1 MTASHRPP
9 NRLAAE
15 RSPYLLQHARNPVD
29 WMPWGD
35 AAFERARSEDK
46 PVFLSIGYS
55 ACHWCH
61 VMERESF
68 EDEGTAA
75 LLNEHFVSIK
85 VDREERPDVDQTYQ
99 LAHQVLTQR
108 GGGWPL
114 SMFLTPDRR
123 PFFGGTYFPDRRRYG
138 MPSFTDVLRALHD
151 AWATRREEVIAQ
163 SDELT
168 ALLPRATA
176 SGPDQTVALRDVLRE
191 AVTRVLPRIDRDL
204 GGLAGAP
211 KFPNTMTFDLLA
223 SVAASGDERA
233 ASAREALAITLD
245 AMARG
250 GIWDHLG
257 GGFARYSTDIRW
269 HVPHFEKMLYDNA
282 QLARLYLDGAR
293 LVGDRDA
300 ITPARCQRVVRETFD
315 YALREMTSPA
325 GTFYS
330 AQDADSEG
338 EEGRF
343 FSWTPDEV
351 RAVVGDDDAA
361 AVCAWFEV
369 TPLGNWESGRSVLHT
384 PASRDDIARRL
395 KRSVEDLDAA
405 LSRARPKL
413 MEARERRPKPM
424 RDDKCLAGWNALMIG
439 ALADAGATL
448 DEPAWT
454 EAAQRCLDAWRAA
467 AWESPRLAH
476 AMKDGIAY
484 GEGFLDDHG
493 GMAGAAIDVYEAT
506 GDAASLAFARALLEA
521 VVARFVDAAT
531 GELCFTSSDAEV
543 VLHRS
548 RDPYDHAYP
557 GGAGLSVDALA
568 RLAELTGNTTFH
580 EVAERAA
587 GIYAARAASHPMGM
601 ASLTRAIDRVAR
613 GSIEVIVM
621 GDRARDDTRAMLSAA
636 RRVMVPRRLLI
647 CVASA
652 EEAVAHGLDPALF
665 EGRVAGP
672 DGAPVAFVCRGTA
685 CEMPARSPEA
695 LTATLRRASSAA

>member
-1 MTASHRPP
+1 MTASNRPP
-9 NRLAAE
+9 NRLATE

-29 WMPWGD
+29 WMAWGD
-35 AAFERARSEDK
+35 EAFERARREDK

-68 EDEGTAA
+68 EDEATAA
-75 LLNEHFVSIK
+75 LLNERFVSVK

-114 SMFLTPDRR
+114 SMFLTPERK
-123 PFFGGTYFPDRRRYG
+123 PFFGGTYFPDARRYG
-138 MPSFTDVLRALHD
+138 MPSFTDVLTALGD
-151 AWATRREEVIAQ
+151 AWKNRRDEVIAQ
-163 SDELT
+163 SDELA
-168 ALLPRATA
+168 ALLPRATSA
-176 SGPDQTVALRDVLRE
+176 APHRTVEPRDVLRE
-191 AVTRVLPRIDRDL
+191 AVERVLPRVDRDL

-223 SVAASGDERA
+223 AVAASGDERA

-250 GIWDHLG
+250 GIRDHLG
-257 GGFARYSTDIRW
+257 GGFARYSTDARW

-293 LVGDRDA
+293 ALTDGDA
-300 ITPARCQRVVRETFD
+300 ITPARCRAVVRDTFA
-315 YALREMTSPA
+315 YVRREMTSPA

-343 FSWTPDEV
+343 FAWTPDEV
-351 RAVVGDDDAA
+351 KAAAGDDAA
-361 AVCAWFEV
+361 AACAWFEV
-369 TPLGNWESGRSVLHT
+369 TDLGNWERGRSVLHT
-384 PASRDDIARRL
+384 PASRDEVARRL
-395 KRSVEDLDAA
+395 KLPVEDLDAA
-405 LSRARPKL
+405 IARARPKL
-413 MEARERRPKPM
+413 LAARELRPRPM

-454 EAAQRCLDAWRAA
+454 AAAKRCLDAWRTV
-467 AWESPRLAH
+467 AWTSPRLAH
-476 AMKDGIAY
+476 AMKDGVAY
-484 GEGFLDDHG
+484 GEGFLDDYG
-493 GMAGAAIDVYEAT
+493 AMAGAAIDVYEAT

-557 GGAGLSVDALA
+557 GGAGLCVDALA
-568 RLAELTGNTTFH
+568 RLAELTGDKTFH
-580 EVAERAA
+580 DVAARAA
-587 GIYAARAASHPMGM
+587 EVYAARAAAHPTGM

-613 GSIEVIVM
+613 SSIEVIVV
-621 GDRARDDTRAMLSAA
+621 GDGARDDTRAMRSAA
-636 RRVMVPRRLLI
+636 RRAMVPRRLLV

-652 EEAVAHGLDPALF
+652 EEALSHGLDAALF
-665 EGRVAGP
+665 EGRSAGP
-672 DGAPVAFVCRGTA
+672 EGAPVAYVCRGTA
-685 CEMPARSPEA
+685 CEMPARSPESLA
-695 LTATLRRASSAA
+695 ATLRRAASAA

>member
-1 MTASHRPP
+1 MTASPRPT

-35 AAFERARSEDK
+35 AAFERARREDK

-68 EDEGTAA
+68 EDEATAA
-75 LLNEHFVSIK
+75 LLNEHFVSVK
-85 VDREERPDVDQTYQ
+85 VDCEERPDVDQTYQ

-114 SMFLTPDRR
+114 SMFLTPDRK

-151 AWATRREEVIAQ
+151 AWATRRDEVTAQ
-163 SDELT
+163 SDEFT
-168 ALLPRATA
+168 ALLARATA
-176 SGPDQTVALRDVLRE
+176 SAPDAGVTPRDVLRE
-191 AVTRVLPRIDRDL
+191 AVKRVLPRVDRDL

-223 SVAASGDERA
+223 AVAASGDEG
-233 ASAREALAITLD
+233 AREALAITLD

-300 ITPARCQRVVRETFD
+300 ITPARCREVVRETFA
-315 YALREMTSPA
+315 YVLREMTSPE

-361 AVCAWFEV
+361 VVCAWFEV
-369 TPLGNWESGRSVLHT
+369 TALGNWEGGRSVLHT
-384 PASRDDIARRL
+384 PASRDEIARRL
-395 KRSVEDLDAA
+395 KRPVEALDAA
-405 LSRARPKL
+405 LARARPKL
-413 MEARERRPKPM
+413 MEARALRPKPM

-439 ALADAGATL
+439 ALADAGASL
-448 DEPAWT
+448 DEPAWID
-454 EAAQRCLDAWRAA
+454 AAKRGLDAWRAA
-467 AWESPRLAH
+467 AWSSPRLAH
-476 AMKDGIAY
+476 AMKDGTAY
-484 GEGFLDDHG
+484 GEGFLDDYG

-506 GDAASLAFARALLEA
+506 GDAASLAFAKGLLDA
-521 VVARFVDAAT
+521 VVTRFVDPAT
-531 GELCFTSSDAEV
+531 GELCFTSSEAEV
-543 VLHRS
+543 VLYRS

-557 GGAGLSVDALA
+557 GGAGLAVDALA
-568 RLAELTGNTTFH
+568 RLAELTGNKTFH

-587 GIYAARAASHPMGM
+587 GVYAARAATQPMGM
-601 ASLTRAIDRVAR
+601 ASLTRAVDRVAR
-613 GSIEVIVM
+613 SSIEVIVM
-621 GDRARDDTRAMLSAA
+621 GDRARSDTRAMLAAA

-652 EEAVAHGLDPALF
+652 DEAIGHGLDAALF
-665 EGRVAGP
+665 EGRAAGP

-685 CEMPARSPEA
+685 CEMPARTPEA
-695 LTATLRRASSAA
+695 LTATLKRAASAA